1 MVRSVGRFRIGP
13 KRGPVS
19 LQRNLLALLLAVL
32 GTTTRLCAQQ
42 ERVGLED
49 ALRLALADN
58 RSVQASALDVQR
70 AAETLKAAKTQRLP
84 SFAVDAEFGMPLMR
98 PYLELGTGVLG
109 NVNGSP
115 FPEEPVRLTST
126 RTPSVLA
133 LSQVQE
139 PLSRQHQIGL
149 EIKALDIGRQI
160 EAEKLRASKQEI
172 ANQVR
177 ILYAQL
183 VDETDAVTVSQD
195 GVRLFTELERIT
207 SVRLSEQTVLR
218 SDLVQVQARLSN
230 AKYQQTIAE
239 NALIKDK
246 ERLNLL
252 MGRSVDAEFEV
263 DPDSDL
269 SAELPTQAEAV
280 ATALRLRPDLKE
292 AQLQIERDD
301 LERRAK
307 KAEYIPD
314 VSLQAA
320 YVNLAGSGLPI
331 GGSGYAEVGL
341 QLRWEPFDWGRKS
354 HEIAEKTAVVTQARL
369 AATEAQSK
377 VRIDVSSALR
387 DVQAATQLLGSA
399 HLDEQAAEE
408 SLRVVQA
415 KYGQRAALLDEVLK
429 AQSACAQAHLEVSR
443 ARTTIRTNRALLSK
457 AIGEDL

>member
-1 MVRSVGRFRIGP
+1 
-13 KRGPVS
+13 
-19 LQRNLLALLLAVL
+19 
-32 GTTTRLCAQQ
+32 
-42 ERVGLED
+42 
-49 ALRLALADN
+49 
-58 RSVQASALDVQR
+58 
-70 AAETLKAAKTQRLP
+70 
-84 SFAVDAEFGMPLMR
+84 
-98 PYLELGTGVLG
+98 
-109 NVNGSP
+109 
-115 FPEEPVRLTST
+115 
-126 RTPSVLA
+126 
-133 LSQVQE
+133 
-139 PLSRQHQIGL
+139 
-149 EIKALDIGRQI
+149 
-160 EAEKLRASKQEI
+160 
-172 ANQVR
+172 
-177 ILYAQL
+177 
-183 VDETDAVTVSQD
+183 
-195 GVRLFTELERIT
+195 
-207 SVRLSEQTVLR
+207 
-218 SDLVQVQARLSN
+218 VQVQARLSN

-314 VSLQAA
+314 VSLHAA